1 MKKPHTNQNVS
12 KRFNY
17 KRGRFW
23 KSIIGLSIASSFF
36 SPQVNAFPFGKKTGK
51 AVCSKI
57 HVGTQDQVINTAVG
71 GAVVRELEIFK
82 DNLPT
87 DGEYKGLKYDLEWSS
102 YTSGPPITN
111 KMVAN
116 QIPVSYTHLTLPTT
130 MLV

>member
-1 MKKPHTNQNVS
+1 MKTYHPNKNLS

-17 KRGRFW
+17 KRGKFW
-23 KSIIGLSIASSFF
+23 KLIIALSFATSFL
-36 SPQVNAFPFGKKTGK
+36 SPQANAFPFGKKSGK

-111 KMVAN
+111 W
-116 QIPVSYTHLTLPTT
+116 PVGFI
-130 MLV
+130 

>member
-1 MKKPHTNQNVS
+1 MKNPHTNQNVS

-111 KMVAN
+111 LSL
-116 QIPVSYTHLTLPTT
+116 IHI
-130 MLV
+130 